1 MTDSSKAPS
10 FNLKGPGNF
19 TGNKK
24 DWETWAFRFAN
35 YAKNI
40 DFRLGKAFAE
50 IEALGKGTDV
60 DSDWIDD
67 FDLNNPNSAPTAKA
81 LTQLD
86 SDLYGYLSEV
96 LTGTAH
102 THVLKEKTSAS
113 GLAVWKRLVQRY
125 GPVIATKVRNLMKE
139 ILNFQ
144 FRVDH
149 FMDDY
154 DTWENKIT
162 EHDSLAKEP
171 AQESVL
177 ATCLYSSTSGA
188 LREHLDLHPDKCNN
202 WEDLTEVVI
211 NYYTAKENAKLESST
226 ATESVNAV
234 WRKGKGKGKGKKGK
248 GKGHF
253 NSTYHSTKGKG
264 NDTGTWG
271 NWNGRDTGFV
281 TNNFLKGMSKGTGM

>member
-1 MTDSSKAPS
+1 MTDSHKAPS

-60 DSDWIDD
+60 DADWIDD
-67 FDLNNPNSAPTAKA
+67 FDLNNPNTALTAKD
-81 LTQLD
+81 LKQLD

-125 GPVIATKVRNLMKE
+125 GPVIATKVRNLMK
-139 ILNFQ
+139 
-144 FRVDH
+144 
-149 FMDDY
+149 
-154 DTWENKIT
+154 
-162 EHDSLAKEP
+162 
-171 AQESVL
+171 
-177 ATCLYSSTSGA
+177 
-188 LREHLDLHPDKCNN
+188 
-202 WEDLTEVVI
+202 
-211 NYYTAKENAKLESST
+211 
-226 ATESVNAV
+226 
-234 WRKGKGKGKGKKGK
+234 
-248 GKGHF
+248 
-253 NSTYHSTKGKG
+253 
-264 NDTGTWG
+264 
-271 NWNGRDTGFV
+271 
-281 TNNFLKGMSKGTGM
+281 